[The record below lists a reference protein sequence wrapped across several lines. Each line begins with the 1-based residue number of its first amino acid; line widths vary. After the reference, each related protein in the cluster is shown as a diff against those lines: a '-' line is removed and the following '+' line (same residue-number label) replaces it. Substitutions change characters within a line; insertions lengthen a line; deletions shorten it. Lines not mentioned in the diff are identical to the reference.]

1 MHVFSKRSFLCRHIA
16 GIGSI
21 FLTGFLPGICSKFL
35 SGFLPKFL
43 VHIPG
48 RIPARNLVQIP
59 GRIPANLNIS
69 LQIPQGVHT
78 DSCRNL
84 YKKNQIVK
92 GIPARNLVSF
102 SCGNTAVFLLDNFV
116 RRSMLLAHKEGNIQ
130 PSYHVLLKAIVK
142 REKIIIILINTKL
155 LSIKTILHCT
165 SWISANDFTY
175 HQMFQFNMLTQSR
188 KFIQN

>member
-1 MHVFSKRSFLCRHIA
+1 MCFQRGHFYADILA

-35 SGFLPKFL
+35 PGFLPGFLPKFL

-116 RRSMLLAHKEGNIQ
+116 RAPQNHL
-130 PSYHVLLKAIVK
+130 
-142 REKIIIILINTKL
+142 ILVEI
-155 LSIKTILHCT
+155 
-165 SWISANDFTY
+165 
-175 HQMFQFNMLTQSR
+175 
-188 KFIQN
+188 

>member
-1 MHVFSKRSFLCRHIA
+1 MQTYSRNWLDIPNRIPA
-16 GIGSI
+16 RN
-21 FLTGFLPGICSKFL
+21 LLE
-35 SGFLPKFL
+35 
-43 VHIPG
+43 IPG

-116 RRSMLLAHKEGNIQ
+116 RVI
-130 PSYHVLLKAIVK
+130 
-142 REKIIIILINTKL
+142 
-155 LSIKTILHCT
+155 T
-165 SWISANDFTY
+165 SKNNRMT
-175 HQMFQFNMLTQSR
+175 LR
-188 KFIQN
+188 K

>member
-116 RRSMLLAHKEGNIQ
+116 RDAEEYPHIDCLLFCN
-130 PSYHVLLKAIVK
+130 
-142 REKIIIILINTKL
+142 
-155 LSIKTILHCT
+155 
-165 SWISANDFTY
+165 F
-175 HQMFQFNMLTQSR
+175 
-188 KFIQN
+188 KFILKKKNVSLVRKIFNLQSYSLFLGVFPPGHSLPFFFFFLVKSWDLRKERN

>member
-1 MHVFSKRSFLCRHIA
+1 MHVFSKRSFLCRHTA

-21 FLTGFLPGICSKFL
+21 FLTGFLTGICSKFL
-35 SGFLPKFL
+35 SEFLPKFL

-48 RIPARNLVQIP
+48 RIA
-59 GRIPANLNIS
+59 ANLNIS

-78 DSCRNL
+78 DSCRNP

-116 RRSMLLAHKEGNIQ
+116 RVQSTIFHYYKTGHVFWILDGYKSVVQQTHPSTYVLEAGFELQPFYRAKLHVQVHVCQHNGNEFGLNIW
-130 PSYHVLLKAIVK
+130 HRV
-142 REKIIIILINTKL
+142 T
-155 LSIKTILHCT
+155 CT
-165 SWISANDFTY
+165 NCI
-175 HQMFQFNMLTQSR
+175 
-188 KFIQN
+188 

>member
-1 MHVFSKRSFLCRHIA
+1 MAASMDIYIKYTSPLHFLCSKNFHMHVFSKRSFLCRHIA

-21 FLTGFLPGICSKFL
+21 FPTGFLPGICSKFL
-35 SGFLPKFL
+35 AGFLPKFL

-48 RIPARNLVQIP
+48 RIPALNLVQIP

-69 LQIPQGVHT
+69 RQIPQGVHT

-116 RRSMLLAHKEGNIQ
+116 QAVFETINKLTSTK
-130 PSYHVLLKAIVK
+130 K
-142 REKIIIILINTKL
+142 RIN
-155 LSIKTILHCT
+155 
-165 SWISANDFTY
+165 
-175 HQMFQFNMLTQSR
+175 
-188 KFIQN
+188 

>member
-84 YKKNQIVK
+84 YKKNQIVI
-92 GIPARNLVSF
+92 GIPVRNLVSF

-116 RRSMLLAHKEGNIQ
+116 REATHSYVTRSTSLNLVFGVFPNKDKICANTSIHHINH
-130 PSYHVLLKAIVK
+130 SYEACRRLHV
-142 REKIIIILINTKL
+142 
-155 LSIKTILHCT
+155 
-165 SWISANDFTY
+165 
-175 HQMFQFNMLTQSR
+175 NMSHATW
-188 KFIQN
+188 

>member
-1 MHVFSKRSFLCRHIA
+1 MHVFSKSSFLCRHIA
-16 GIGSI
+16 GFGSI

-48 RIPARNLVQIP
+48 RIPGRIPARNLVQIP
-59 GRIPANLNIS
+59 GRITANLNIS

-116 RRSMLLAHKEGNIQ
+116 QAV
-130 PSYHVLLKAIVK
+130 PHVQEVLQGG
-142 REKIIIILINTKL
+142 RE
-155 LSIKTILHCT
+155 S
-165 SWISANDFTY
+165 S
-175 HQMFQFNMLTQSR
+175 
-188 KFIQN
+188 

>member
-43 VHIPG
+43 VQIPG

-84 YKKNQIVK
+84 YKKNLIVK

-116 RRSMLLAHKEGNIQ
+116 RETLWLHDKKHRKRGTRSYTRRRVPQNIKDTEESFVVQ
-130 PSYHVLLKAIVK
+130 KTSVLFFQLM
-142 REKIIIILINTKL
+142 
-155 LSIKTILHCT
+155 
-165 SWISANDFTY
+165 WI
-175 HQMFQFNMLTQSR
+175 
-188 KFIQN
+188 

>member
-35 SGFLPKFL
+35 AGFLPKFL

-48 RIPARNLVQIP
+48 RIPAWNLVQIPAWNLVQIP

-69 LQIPQGVHT
+69 RQIPQGVHT

-116 RRSMLLAHKEGNIQ
+116 QVVFNANFFHNRQMLHLFEQKRKNIFM
-130 PSYHVLLKAIVK
+130 SK
-142 REKIIIILINTKL
+142 
-155 LSIKTILHCT
+155 S
-165 SWISANDFTY
+165 TY
-175 HQMFQFNMLTQSR
+175 Q
-188 KFIQN
+188 

>member
-21 FLTGFLPGICSKFL
+21 FLTGFLPGICFKFL
-35 SGFLPKFL
+35 AGFLPKFL
-43 VHIPG
+43 AHIPD

-69 LQIPQGVHT
+69 RQIPQGVHT

-92 GIPARNLVSF
+92 GIPATNLVSF

-116 RRSMLLAHKEGNIQ
+116 QVLPKYSRQKGSGVTVLFLTRPVSLAFPETEF
-130 PSYHVLLKAIVK
+130 VLLTYLYNRDGSTSRIYNYYAIT
-142 REKIIIILINTKL
+142 L
-155 LSIKTILHCT
+155 
-165 SWISANDFTY
+165 
-175 HQMFQFNMLTQSR
+175 
-188 KFIQN
+188 

>member
-1 MHVFSKRSFLCRHIA
+1 MIHKPLTFPLFKLKNFHMHVFSKRSFLCRHIA

-48 RIPARNLVQIP
+48 RIPVQIP

-116 RRSMLLAHKEGNIQ
+116 RANIVLAK
-130 PSYHVLLKAIVK
+130 SLKSHLPGYLGTMAK
-142 REKIIIILINTKL
+142 K
-155 LSIKTILHCT
+155 
-165 SWISANDFTY
+165 
-175 HQMFQFNMLTQSR
+175 
-188 KFIQN
+188 

>member
-116 RRSMLLAHKEGNIQ
+116 QVAKSPGSPEADNNVEQQLGVVLMNMKHERR
-130 PSYHVLLKAIVK
+130 V
-142 REKIIIILINTKL
+142 
-155 LSIKTILHCT
+155 SIC
-165 SWISANDFTY
+165 A
-175 HQMFQFNMLTQSR
+175 
-188 KFIQN
+188 

>member
-1 MHVFSKRSFLCRHIA
+1 MHVFPKRSFLCRHIT

-35 SGFLPKFL
+35 AGFLPKFL

-48 RIPARNLVQIP
+48 RIPAWNLVQIP

-69 LQIPQGVHT
+69 RQIPQGVHT

-116 RRSMLLAHKEGNIQ
+116 RVGRERANKQIFIFGLRNSYCPSVDNLICVYLDTTMGN
-130 PSYHVLLKAIVK
+130 
-142 REKIIIILINTKL
+142 
-155 LSIKTILHCT
+155 KTFQ
-165 SWISANDFTY
+165 ISAVNSTAFAGNATALL
-175 HQMFQFNMLTQSR
+175 QRCL
-188 KFIQN
+188 

>member
-1 MHVFSKRSFLCRHIA
+1 MHVFPKRSFLCRHIT

-35 SGFLPKFL
+35 AGFLPKFL

-48 RIPARNLVQIP
+48 KIPAWNLVQIP

-69 LQIPQGVHT
+69 CQIPQGVHT

-102 SCGNTAVFLLDNFV
+102 SCGNTLLC
-116 RRSMLLAHKEGNIQ
+116 SCWTI
-130 PSYHVLLKAIVK
+130 SYGYIHQHSL
-142 REKIIIILINTKL
+142 N
-155 LSIKTILHCT
+155 SI
-165 SWISANDFTY
+165 
-175 HQMFQFNMLTQSR
+175 
-188 KFIQN
+188 FIKYSYPT

>member
-1 MHVFSKRSFLCRHIA
+1 MHVFPKRSFLCRHIA

-35 SGFLPKFL
+35 AGFLPKFL

-69 LQIPQGVHT
+69 PQIPQGVHT

-116 RRSMLLAHKEGNIQ
+116 QAL
-130 PSYHVLLKAIVK
+130 
-142 REKIIIILINTKL
+142 IILIIHQITPMKHKSFHSIHHSNQLVLKDLKL
-155 LSIKTILHCT
+155 LIMP
-165 SWISANDFTY
+165 
-175 HQMFQFNMLTQSR
+175 MFVFCFFFKPSVICARTPCNTQ
-188 KFIQN
+188 

>member
-35 SGFLPKFL
+35 PGFLPKFL

-48 RIPARNLVQIP
+48 RFPARNLVQIP

-116 RRSMLLAHKEGNIQ
+116 RAARVLTSHYTDIFQTKNHTCTLTETTSNQTLSLVFIIHVPFFIYIGNKLQ
-130 PSYHVLLKAIVK
+130 NFM
-142 REKIIIILINTKL
+142 IL
-155 LSIKTILHCT
+155 S
-165 SWISANDFTY
+165 FE
-175 HQMFQFNMLTQSR
+175 TQ
-188 KFIQN
+188 

>member
-35 SGFLPKFL
+35 PKFL

-48 RIPARNLVQIP
+48 RIPAWNLVQIP

-69 LQIPQGVHT
+69 RQIPQGVHT

-116 RRSMLLAHKEGNIQ
+116 QE
-130 PSYHVLLKAIVK
+130 VLPI
-142 REKIIIILINTKL
+142 T
-155 LSIKTILHCT
+155 
-165 SWISANDFTY
+165 DFFF
-175 HQMFQFNMLTQSR
+175 HQ
-188 KFIQN
+188 

>member
-116 RRSMLLAHKEGNIQ
+116 QETHRKC
-130 PSYHVLLKAIVK
+130 KAIK
-142 REKIIIILINTKL
+142 RFAFICTEYTRVQKNRDPG
-155 LSIKTILHCT
+155 SISICST
-165 SWISANDFTY
+165 SKVGAN
-175 HQMFQFNMLTQSR
+175 LR
-188 KFIQN
+188 

>member
-1 MHVFSKRSFLCRHIA
+1 MHVFSKRSFLCRHIT

-48 RIPARNLVQIP
+48 RIPARNLVHIP

-84 YKKNQIVK
+84 YKKSQIVK

-116 RRSMLLAHKEGNIQ
+116 QVCTKGNVYV
-130 PSYHVLLKAIVK
+130 SNT
-142 REKIIIILINTKL
+142 INTSGK
-155 LSIKTILHCT
+155 HP
-165 SWISANDFTY
+165 
-175 HQMFQFNMLTQSR
+175 
-188 KFIQN
+188 